1 VTEECRRVQTA
12 SEMFFEGHLIE
23 GSMLGGIWSFLQGEN
38 NRAVLTWIGGGIA
51 VVIGAVWAVLKFF
64 FAQKS
69 VQKGVPGPTVMATHR
84 GETRYQH

>member
-1 VTEECRRVQTA
+1 
-12 SEMFFEGHLIE
+12 
-23 GSMLGGIWSFLQGEN
+23 MLGGIWSFLQDEN

-69 VQKGVPGPTVMATHR
+69 V
-84 GETRYQH
+84 

>member
-1 VTEECRRVQTA
+1 
-12 SEMFFEGHLIE
+12 MFFEGHLME
-23 GSMLGGIWSFLQGEN
+23 GSMLGGIWSFLQDEN

-69 VQKGVPGPTVMATHR
+69 V
-84 GETRYQH
+84 